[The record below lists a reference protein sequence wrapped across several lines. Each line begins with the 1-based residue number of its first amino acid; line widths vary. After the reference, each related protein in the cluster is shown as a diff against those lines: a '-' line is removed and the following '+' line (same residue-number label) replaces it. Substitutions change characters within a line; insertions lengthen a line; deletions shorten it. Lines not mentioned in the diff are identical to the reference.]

1 MHFFK
6 TLVAFFLYVFF
17 AMPSFS
23 ATLKP
28 GEREE
33 AHHFDVFLLGIKAG
47 ELRYHKSVKGTV
59 YSAEAVL
66 ETTGLV
72 ALLAPYL
79 FQAKVTGQR
88 LKSRYF
94 PKNYMETSNTGSRIT
109 NKEMRYKNQ
118 RPTLLT
124 AGERKKYW
132 LKPADQKGTLDPL
145 SALLAL
151 LDDAVSSQ
159 LCKVDL
165 PVFDGERRVSLS
177 LSGPTKLDKGG
188 VACQGIYTR
197 LGGFSK
203 QELSDGITFPFYINY
218 HPVDAGYRVAKFSFS
233 TLRGTATFERR

>member
-33 AHHFDVFLLGIKAG
+33 AHRFDVFLLGIKAG
-47 ELRYHKSVKGTV
+47 ELRYHKSVKGKA

-72 ALLAPYL
+72 ALLAPYI

-94 PKNYMETSNTGSRIT
+94 PQNYVETSDTGRRVT

-118 RPTLLT
+118 RPTLL
-124 AGERKKYW
+124 APGERKKYW
-132 LKPADQKGTLDPL
+132 LNPPIKK
-145 SALLAL
+145 ALLIHFRR
-151 LDDAVSSQ
+151 
-159 LCKVDL
+159 CL
-165 PVFDGERRVSLS
+165 PCLMTRRVLS
-177 LSGPTKLDKGG
+177 CVRSICRFLMGKD
-188 VACQGIYTR
+188 
-197 LGGFSK
+197 GFRS
-203 QELSDGITFPFYINY
+203 P
-218 HPVDAGYRVAKFSFS
+218 YRG
-233 TLRGTATFERR
+233 L

>member
-1 MHFFK
+1 MLFFK

-28 GEREE
+28 DEREE

-47 ELRYHKSVKGTV
+47 ELRYHKSVKGRT

-66 ETTGLV
+66 KTTGLV
-72 ALLAPYL
+72 ALLAPYI

-88 LKSRYF
+88 LKSLYF
-94 PKNYMETSNTGSRIT
+94 PKNYVETSNTGRRIT

-124 AGERKKYW
+124 AGERKNYW

-151 LDDAVSSQ
+151 LDGAAGFQ
-159 LCKVDL
+159 LCKADL
-165 PVFDGERRVSLS
+165 PIFDGERRVSLS
-177 LSGPTKLDKGG
+177 LSGPKKLREGEW
-188 VACQGIYTR
+188 VCHGIYTR

-218 HPVDAGYRVAKFSFS
+218 HPIDAGYRVTKFSFT
-233 TLRGTATFERR
+233 TLHGTATFERR

>member
-23 ATLKP
+23 ETLKP
-28 GEREE
+28 DEHEE
-33 AHHFDVFLLGIKAG
+33 AHRFDVFLLGIKAG
-47 ELRYHKSVKGTV
+47 ELRYHKSVKGKT

-66 ETTGLV
+66 KTTGLV
-72 ALLAPYL
+72 ALLAPYI

-88 LKSRYF
+88 LKSFYF
-94 PKNYMETSNTGSRIT
+94 PKSYVEKSNIGKRIT

-151 LDDAVSSQ
+151 LDDAVSFQ
-159 LCKVDL
+159 LCKADL
-165 PVFDGERRVSLS
+165 PIFDGERRVLLS
-177 LSGPTKLDKGG
+177 LEGPTKLREGGLACKGM
-188 VACQGIYTR
+188 YTR

-218 HPVDAGYRVAKFSFS
+218 HPVDAGYRVTKFSFT
-233 TLRGTATFERR
+233 TLHGTATFERR